1 VNNTKLLAELCCS
14 AGIGKVVYSAAHRLR
29 DNHMKM
35 KITTLAVVLAS
46 GAAQAGFVAD
56 FNGVTGIN
64 NGVQINGVTQNA
76 GHYNWTYDGAPESP
90 AAGQFQSGSFS
101 SFCIELQGVG
111 QNRPY
116 TVTDIRNGPNPST
129 SNSGPYDIA
138 DELEVKRVI
147 AAAQGLGW
155 LNYDLSS
162 NGATNAQL
170 AAIQAKIWE
179 AVLDDSTVTVSNAS
193 IQTAVTQ
200 IENWLADANNAG
212 IYARGLRAM
221 VSATSQ
227 DQLFVLPVPTAAFA
241 GLFTLGGLAG
251 VKRLRRS

>member
-1 VNNTKLLAELCCS
+1 
-14 AGIGKVVYSAAHRLR
+14 
-29 DNHMKM
+29 MKM

-46 GAAQAGFVAD
+46 SAAHADFVAD
-56 FNGVTGIN
+56 FNNITGIN
-64 NGVQINGVTQNA
+64 NGVQINGVNQKA
-76 GHYNWTYDGAPESP
+76 GHFNWTYDGAPEP
-90 AAGQFQSGSFS
+90 AGNATGQFKSGSFS
-101 SFCIELQGVG
+101 TFCIELQSTG
-111 QNRPY
+111 QNKQY
-116 TVTDIRNGPNPST
+116 TVTDIRNGPNPTT
-129 SNSGPYDIA
+129 SEGGPYDIA
-138 DELEVKRVI
+138 DELELKRVI

-170 AAIQAKIWE
+170 AAIQAMIWE

-200 IENWLADANNAG
+200 MENWLADANNAG

-227 DQLFVLPVPTAAFA
+227 DQLFVVPAPTAAFA
-241 GLFTLGGLAG
+241 GLITLGGLAG